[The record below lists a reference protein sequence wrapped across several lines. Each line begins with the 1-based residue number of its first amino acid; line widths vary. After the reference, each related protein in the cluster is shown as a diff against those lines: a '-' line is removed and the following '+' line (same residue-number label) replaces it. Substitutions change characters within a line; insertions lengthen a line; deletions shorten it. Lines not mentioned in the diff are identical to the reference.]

1 MCNNRRPP
9 PQPRPKEKDPA
20 AATSARQS
28 PQRSHEAPRSHT
40 KTKQAGRNLLDPR
53 RLFAP
58 HQACS
63 SAVPRFPASA
73 HAFRGPLSLGT
84 PLQHPSAPGGEGGPG
99 CPGQSGPSSSKR
111 RPVCVLNE

>member
-53 RLFAP
+53 RLFAG
-58 HQACS
+58 AES
-63 SAVPRFPASA
+63 GKV
-73 HAFRGPLSLGT
+73 RGCCALHDPKVT
-84 PLQHPSAPGGEGGPG
+84 
-99 CPGQSGPSSSKR
+99 
-111 RPVCVLNE
+111 V